1 MCGSFTHSHAV
12 FSYACAPMCVLC
24 IQVCVSIVCVEFSFH
39 GRTLLCVCTHTMSQT
54 SAGCVFYTCIIKVA
68 CVGDFCVCPNTES
81 SVQQQKMV
89 FDLGHPCNALSL
101 NKDGTLLAAAGRKGG

>member
-1 MCGSFTHSHAV
+1 MWIIRTFTRGLLLA
-12 FSYACAPMCVLC
+12 
-24 IQVCVSIVCVEFSFH
+24 VCVRVYAGVWFVCSLASMDV
-39 GRTLLCVCTHTMSQT
+39 TLLCVCTHTMSQT

-68 CVGDFCVCPNTES
+68 CVWDFCVCPNTES